1 MQNYIWIFEKLFKQ
15 YCRLRCFLYQLPN
28 CPMFLKYTKI
38 TDEFLNNPTIHQL
51 ISDTTGL
58 TTATVHEY
66 LQNNMAH
73 LITCITQD
81 INVTEIIMGK
91 VNTNTN
97 QLDLN
102 NTSHLAY
109 IINAIANG
117 HYSKIKLRIKSTT
130 CLMLQVATMATTS
143 SAYFDLRQHHLP
155 SLAIYNTAL
164 KSDHLDILQDISK
177 VIGITDTLAL
187 ENIKAGFNVKYTYD
201 AMLVDRVKTNRA
213 IRNYMIIHNH
223 YELIANDCKHVTA
236 IEVYSA
242 ILSGSIATLQQV
254 VGSMEL
260 QANTSLQHPFAFDT
274 PNTSAITINQGN
286 QLHLLERE
294 MVYYCNSTKLY
305 SHTLNYAI
313 QSNNLD
319 MVKCVMAMGYSN
331 VTSSNM
337 LTAINHCSNLDII
350 RLMLCYCKPLPCYYW
365 LYLGINNYI
374 HLKYDKVKLLVMSD
388 ALTLAPLQPKT
399 KLDYEMETLHSKIIT
414 NSSSQ
419 TSASM
424 SASVGFHHD
433 RDCLFK
439 VHLFFPN
446 PNHPIISQ
454 VRAAVV
460 CDKTDVLRDMY
471 SKIKAKSK
479 SSLKSPVYSSFI
491 SALFLFGKLEQ
502 IKEVIGND
510 QALPPAQAICELIC
524 YMNIPLLCYLA
535 KFPQVKNDK
544 NIRLLILQLNND
556 TITRIFNDNSNQT
569 NTGLDNTT
577 HANTNYDQVT
587 CPN

>member
-1 MQNYIWIFEKLFKQ
+1 MFFK
-15 YCRLRCFLYQLPN
+15 C
-28 CPMFLKYTKI
+28 TKI
-38 TDEFLNNPTIHQL
+38 TDEFSNNPIVHQL

-58 TTATVHEY
+58 TAATVHEY
-66 LQNNMAH
+66 LQNNMPH
-73 LITCITQD
+73 LITCVTED
-81 INVTEIIMGK
+81 INVTEVIMGK
-91 VNTNTN
+91 INTNTN
-97 QLDLN
+97 QLDPDN
-102 NTSHLAY
+102 SPHLAY
-109 IINAIANG
+109 ILNAIING

-130 CLMLQVATMATTS
+130 CLMLQVATMAPTS

-177 VIGITDTLAL
+177 VIGITDTLAI
-187 ENIKAGFNVKYTYD
+187 ENIKLGFNVEYTYD
-201 AMLVDRVKTNRA
+201 AMLTDRAKTNRA
-213 IRNYMIIHNH
+213 IHNYMIIHNH
-223 YELIANDCKHVTA
+223 YELIANDCKHVTV

-242 ILSGSIATLQQV
+242 ILSGSIATLDQV
-254 VGSMEL
+254 IGSLEP
-260 QANTSLQHPFAFDT
+260 QANVHLKHPFAFDA

-294 MVYYCNSTKLY
+294 MAYYCNSTKLY

-313 QSNNLD
+313 QSNDLD
-319 MVKCVMAMGYSN
+319 MVKYVMAMGYSN

-350 RLMLCYCKPLPCYYW
+350 RLLLCYCKSLPCYYW

-374 HLKYDKVKLLVMSD
+374 HLKYDKIKLLVMD
-388 ALTLAPLQPKT
+388 DVLTLASLQPKT

-424 SASVGFHHD
+424 SASVGFHYD

-446 PNHPIISQ
+446 PNHLIISQ

-460 CDKTDVLRDMY
+460 CGKTDVLRDMY

-479 SSLKSPVYSSFI
+479 SSLESPVYSSFI

-502 IKEVIGND
+502 IKEVVGND
-510 QALPPAQAICELIC
+510 QALPPAQVICELIC
-524 YMNIPLLCYLA
+524 YMNIPLLCHLA
-535 KFPQVKNDK
+535 KFSQVKNDK

-556 TITRIFNDNSNQT
+556 TITRIFNDNSSQI
-569 NTGLDNTT
+569 NTSSVNSSFESPT
-577 HANTNYDQVT
+577 HANTNHDQVA